1 LDRKLESTALLSL
14 LLKLFYTMPSIREYA
29 ITTIQKEINALQ
41 NMLSFIDD
49 HFVKAVGIME
59 ACKGRIVLTGIGK
72 SAIIAQKI
80 AATLNS
86 TGSAALFMHAADA
99 IHGDLGMI
107 QPDDVVIILSKS
119 GESPEIKALLPF
131 IKNFGNQVIAICGN
145 AGSFLATQA
154 TVFINTTVD
163 AEACPNN
170 LAPTTS
176 TTAQLVMG
184 DALAV
189 CLLQLKGFT
198 AQDFAKFHPGGALG
212 KRLYLTVSELSR
224 RNKQP
229 FVDAN
234 ASLKEVILEISEKRL
249 GATAV
254 LKNGNLT
261 GVITDGDLRRM
272 LEKEKET
279 AHLKAGDICSLHP
292 KTIEG
297 KELAVNA
304 LALMRK
310 NDITQLIVTKD
321 GVYSGMVHLHDLIKE
336 GLI

>member
-1 LDRKLESTALLSL
+1 MSSIS
-14 LLKLFYTMPSIREYA
+14 PIREHGIA
-29 ITTIQKEINALQ
+29 TIQKEINALQ
-41 NMLSFIDD
+41 KMSSYIDD
-49 HFVKAVGIME
+49 NFEKAVIVMQQ
-59 ACKGRIVLTGIGK
+59 CKGRIVLTGIGK

-86 TGSAALFMHAADA
+86 TGSASLFMHAADA

-107 QPDDVVIILSKS
+107 QTEDVVLIISKS

-145 AGSFLATQA
+145 EQSYLATHA
-154 TVFINTTVD
+154 SIFINTTVD

-198 AQDFAKFHPGGALG
+198 AEDFAKFHPGGALG
-212 KRLYLTVSELSR
+212 KQLYLTIGELSEK
-224 RNKQP
+224 NKKP
-229 FVDAN
+229 LVDAGD
-234 ASLKEVILEISEKRL
+234 SLMDVILEISGKRM

-254 LKNGNLT
+254 MENDGLIGI
-261 GVITDGDLRRM
+261 ITDGDLRRM
-272 LEKEKET
+272 LQTGQET
-279 AHLKAGDICSLHP
+279 ANLKARHICSKNP
-292 KTIEG
+292 KSIEG
-297 KELAVNA
+297 NELAIQA
-304 LALMRK
+304 LELMRK
-310 NDITQLIVTKD
+310 NDITQIIVLKN
-321 GVYSGMVHLHDLIKE
+321 GVYSGMVHLHDLIRE